1 MTERYQRPNFGSIQ
15 VDVTY
20 EDPGA
25 FEGPLHAAIE
35 MQLAADE
42 VMLETVCNEAYGE
55 DSGNWSSQVTE
66 LEEKVVEIAPEI
78 LARYVGTYSGMYL
91 RNSVT
96 MEVTLED
103 GELYLQKNNGR
114 RVRLV
119 PQSDTAFL
127 IGGFGY
133 VFTVDSDGIATEIS
147 EVHVSGAWPFT
158 RVR

>member
-1 MTERYQRPNFGSIQ
+1 
-15 VDVTY
+15 
-20 EDPGA
+20 
-25 FEGPLHAAIE
+25 